1 MKVICDET
9 NNTKEDMEKRQ
20 INITLVPET
29 EKESEIVQK
38 AKEPESK
45 FYVDDDGSIGRN
57 YYDEDDF

>member
-20 INITLVPET
+20 INITLFPET
-29 EKESEIVQK
+29 ARESEIIQK